1 MINACLSR
9 DLAQIPG
16 AGAAG
21 GLGVGLMAFTGAKLR
36 PGCDIV
42 IEAARLAERIAQ
54 CDLVFTGEGQTDFQT
69 IYGKVPAGIGTVAK
83 SVGVPVGTD
92 LSGAV
97 RHGFE
102 EIYECGVTAALS
114 ITTRPMTLA
123 ESIKRAPVLL
133 ETQRPRDHPFSWRS
147 NAKNKICF

>member
-1 MINACLSR
+1 MRELVRNKSVH
-9 DLAQIPG
+9 AQ
-16 AGAAG
+16 
-21 GLGVGLMAFTGAKLR
+21 
-36 PGCDIV
+36 
-42 IEAARLAERIAQ
+42 EAAWEI
-54 CDLVFTGEGQTDFQT
+54 
-69 IYGKVPAGIGTVAK
+69 TVAK
-83 SVGVPVGTD
+83 SVGVPVVC

-133 ETQRPRDHPFSWRS
+133 ER
-147 NAKNKICF
+147 NARAITRLVAFKREK